1 MNAVHGT
8 ADAESADPSSGTGG
22 AGGMSG
28 SGGTVGG
35 EGGGEVTGSGHDA
48 LGAEQ
53 RAVLRRAIRLE
64 WITLAWMSVTVVLV
78 ALVAGQSQ
86 AMRAAWAEDVLSLL
100 PPIAFLVAAHRI
112 RKRPDRLHPYGFHRS
127 IGVAHLVAATA
138 LLAMGGYLA
147 IDAVKTLVTVER
159 PPIGLTVLWGQGI
172 WAGWLMVAVMV
183 VTSIGPVILGLKKL
197 TLSEQLHDKVLFA
210 DADMGKADW
219 STAVATIAG
228 VLGVGFGLWW
238 ADAAAALLVSVSIL
252 RDGVKNLRSSIGGL
266 TDAEARTYDDAAPHP
281 LTREIELRVQEAP
294 WVGEASARVRDEG
307 HVFHVEVFAVPRP
320 GAEPSVHQIAQLREA
335 VQALDWKVHDVVV
348 APVPELPRTQTFRS
362 TLRT

>member
-8 ADAESADPSSGTGG
+8 ADAESADASSGPGGPSG
-22 AGGMSG
+22 AGGTS
-28 SGGTVGG
+28 GG
-35 EGGGEVTGSGHDA
+35 EGGGEATGSGHDA

-64 WITLAWMSVTVVLV
+64 WITLAWMSATVVLV

-86 AMRAAWAEDVLSLL
+86 AMRAAWAEDILSLL

-228 VLGVGFGLWW
+228 VIGVGLGLWW
-238 ADAAAALLVSVSIL
+238 ADAAAALLVSVSNL
-252 RDGVKNLRSSIGGL
+252 RDGVKNLRGSIGGL
-266 TDAEARTYDDAAPHP
+266 TDAEARTYDEKEPHP
-281 LTREIELRVQEAP
+281 LTREVEVVAEQET
-294 WVGEASARVRDEG
+294 WVGEARARVRDEG
-307 HVFHVEVFAVPRP
+307 HVFHVEVFVVPVG
-320 GAEPSVHQIAQLREA
+320 GAAPTVQQFAELRDRLD
-335 VQALDWKVHDVVV
+335 ALDWKLHDIVI
-348 APVPELPRTQTFRS
+348 APVPELPPTQTFRS
-362 TLRT
+362 APAT

>member
-8 ADAESADPSSGTGG
+8 ADAESADASSGPGGPSG
-22 AGGMSG
+22 AGGTS
-28 SGGTVGG
+28 GG
-35 EGGGEVTGSGHDA
+35 EGGGEATGSGHDA
-48 LGAEQ
+48 LGAER

-64 WITLAWMSVTVVLV
+64 WITLAWMSATVVLV

-86 AMRAAWAEDVLSLL
+86 AMRAAWAEDILSLL

-348 APVPELPRTQTFRS
+348 SPVPELPRTQTFRS